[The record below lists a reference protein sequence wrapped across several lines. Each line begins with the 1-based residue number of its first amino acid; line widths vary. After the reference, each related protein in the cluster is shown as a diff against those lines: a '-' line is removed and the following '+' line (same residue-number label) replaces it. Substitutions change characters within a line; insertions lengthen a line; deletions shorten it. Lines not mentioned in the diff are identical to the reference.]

1 VGSTTN
7 PVVVVAPD
15 SFKGSLSAREVA
27 DAMARGLKRALP
39 GATVRARPMADGGE
53 GTIEAILGTEEEPGP
68 AGLRLDRGKT
78 AAPLPS
84 GEGERRTHV
93 VTGASGRPRQATYG
107 LVNRPEGRTAVV
119 EIAEIVGITDG
130 DGTAAPVDARSTRGV
145 GELVRALLDAGL
157 RRVMIGLGG
166 SSTND
171 GGAGMLE
178 ALGARFL
185 DEAGRPVEPTPAGLV
200 RLAAVDAGGL
210 DPRLR
215 ACAITILSDVTNPLC
230 GAGGA
235 SAVFGPQK
243 GLRAGDVAAVDAVLA
258 RYAALTERALGAA
271 TAGAAAQ
278 PGSGAAGGLGFA
290 ARAIGGTFA
299 SGAQV
304 IADLIGLD
312 AALADADWAITGEG
326 RSDEQT
332 LSGKAP
338 SVVAARARDRGV
350 PVTLLSGALDDAA
363 LPALGD
369 VFAGCFALPGRPMSL
384 DACIASADRLLTD
397 RAAAIGALWRRLPA
411 AR

>member
-1 VGSTTN
+1 VRSPES
-7 PVVVVAPD
+7 PVVVVASD

-27 DAMARGLKRALP
+27 DAIARGLKRALP
-39 GATVRARPMADGGE
+39 GATIRARPMADGGE
-53 GTIEAILGTEEEPGP
+53 GTVEAAL
-68 AGLRLDRGKT
+68 AGG
-78 AAPLPS
+78 
-84 GEGERRTHV
+84 GEHRTHL

-107 LVNRPEGRTAVV
+107 LVNRPEGPTAIIEV
-119 EIAEIVGITDG
+119 AEIVGITDG
-130 DGTAAPVDARSTRGV
+130 DGTSAPIEARSTRGV

-157 RRVMIGLGG
+157 RRVMMGLGG

-171 GGAGMLE
+171 GGAGMLA

-185 DEAGRPVEPTPAGLV
+185 DEAGRPVEPTPAGLS
-200 RLAAVDAGGL
+200 RLATVEARDL

-215 ACAITILSDVTNPLC
+215 TCAITILSDVTNPLC
-230 GAGGA
+230 GAIGA

-243 GLRAGDVAAVDAVLA
+243 GLRPEDIAEVDGVLA

-271 TAGAAAQ
+271 TPGAGAQAGA
-278 PGSGAAGGLGFA
+278 GAAGGLGFA

-312 AALADADWAITGEG
+312 EALVDADWAITGEG
-326 RSDEQT
+326 KSDGQT

-338 SVVAARARDRGV
+338 FVVAARGRDLGV

-363 LPALGD
+363 LGALGD
-369 VFAGCFALPGRPMSL
+369 VFAGCFALPCRPMSL
-384 DACIASADRLLTD
+384 DACIAGADRLLAD
-397 RAAAIGALWRRLPA
+397 RAAALGALWRRLPA
-411 AR
+411 ARPAR